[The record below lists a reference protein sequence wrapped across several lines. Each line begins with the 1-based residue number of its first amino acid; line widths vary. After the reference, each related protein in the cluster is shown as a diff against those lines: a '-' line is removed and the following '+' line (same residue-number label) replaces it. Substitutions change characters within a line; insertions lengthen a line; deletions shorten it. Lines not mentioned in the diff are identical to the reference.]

1 MGGLSLSHRK
11 YIALHC
17 SRTFDLEHH
26 DQILWELLPAK
37 SRVEMKQLPDWLRRA
52 LGLPERFGN
61 GHASRVPHEVEVCLN
76 ECLERMLSGPA
87 RDLQSAAN
95 IKIPTLVKTANRIF
109 SMWKDV
115 TKRVDEDIWEKF
127 GPYTK

>member
-1 MGGLSLSHRK
+1 
-11 YIALHC
+11 
-17 SRTFDLEHH
+17 
-26 DQILWELLPAK
+26 
-37 SRVEMKQLPDWLRRA
+37 
-52 LGLPERFGN
+52 
-61 GHASRVPHEVEVCLN
+61 
-76 ECLERMLSGPA
+76 MLSGPA

-95 IKIPTLVKTANRIF
+95 IKIPSLVKTANRIF